1 MGVLVVDTDHED
13 SDDSQHYS
21 HQEEQGFNAAYESK
35 EVLGRGLAST
45 VRRCIEKGSGQHFAV
60 KIVDVS
66 TEKQSEN
73 EAKRLLEETI
83 SEVAILRQLIGH
95 PSIIKIHDF
104 YQTPSFLFA
113 VFEMAPKGELF
124 DQLNATVTVSEKKA
138 RRLMKQLFDGVEY
151 MHARHIVH
159 RDLKLENILCIDDER
174 IVISDFGF
182 ATRIPPGQKLRDLCG
197 TPGYLA
203 PETIRCQMYDNA
215 EGYSLEVDEWALGVI
230 MYTLLAGY
238 APFYHRKQLM
248 MLRIIQQGKYEFRNE
263 QWNNITGEAKNLIAQ
278 LLQVDVTKRI
288 SSKECLVH
296 EWMIPIAQQVPT
308 VEIEKVKDQSGE
320 RARKRFKTAIIWV
333 RFFQRL
339 AKYKYLK
346 TVIDRD
352 VLRKRPFRDRDI
364 RHEAESSMFSVYG
377 HWVNRGFY
385 YSRDMLFANK
395 PRPKMAKKSVE
406 ANPGAA
412 ATANT
417 TEQLKVPASQK

>member
-1 MGVLVVDTDHED
+1 MGMLIVDTDHED
-13 SDDSQHYS
+13 SDESQHYR
-21 HQEEQGFNAAYESK
+21 HEEDQGFNAAYESK

-60 KIVDVS
+60 KIVDIS

-83 SEVAILRQLIGH
+83 SEVEILRQLSGH

-113 VFEMAPKGELF
+113 VFEMAPRGELF
-124 DQLNATVTVSEKKA
+124 DVLNSTVTVSEKRA

-151 MHARHIVH
+151 MHARDIVH
-159 RDLKLENILCIDDER
+159 RDLKLENILCIDEER

-182 ATRIPPGQKLRDLCG
+182 ATRIPRGKKLRDLCG

-203 PETIRCQMYDNA
+203 PETIRCQWYDNA

-230 MYTLLAGY
+230 MYTLLAGC

-248 MLRIIQQGKYEFRNE
+248 MLRLIQQGKFEFRNE
-263 QWNNITGEAKNLIAQ
+263 QWANITAEAKNLITQ
-278 LLQVDVTKRI
+278 LLQVDATKRI
-288 SSKECLVH
+288 SSKECLAH
-296 EWMIPIAQQVPT
+296 EWMIPIAQQQAPQMVPV
-308 VEIEKVKDQSGE
+308 VEVELVKDQTSE

-395 PRPKMAKKSVE
+395 PRPKIAKKTD
-406 ANPGAA
+406 GAA
-412 ATANT
+412 AV
-417 TEQLKVPASQK
+417 EQKLKVPPIAVN

>member
-13 SDDSQHYS
+13 SDESHNYSS

-66 TEKQSEN
+66 TEKQSEH

-83 SEVAILRQLIGH
+83 SEVEILRQLIGH

-263 QWNNITGEAKNLIAQ
+263 QWNNITPDAKNLISQ

-288 SSKECLVH
+288 TSKECLTH
-296 EWMIPIAQQVPT
+296 EWMVPIAQQPAPVPT
-308 VEIEKVKDQSGE
+308 VQVELVKDQRSE
-320 RARKRFKTAIIWV
+320 KARKRFKTSIIWV

-395 PRPKMAKKSVE
+395 PRPKFAKKTQES
-406 ANPGAA
+406 
-412 ATANT
+412 
-417 TEQLKVPASQK
+417 EQLKVPGAPSK

>member
-1 MGVLVVDTDHED
+1 MGVLSVDTDHED
-13 SDDSQHYS
+13 SDESQNYS

-66 TEKQSEN
+66 TEKQNEH

-83 SEVAILRQLIGH
+83 SEVDILRQLSGH

-113 VFEMAPKGELF
+113 VFEMAPRGELF
-124 DQLNATVTVSEKKA
+124 DALNATVTVSEKKA

-151 MHARHIVH
+151 MHARNIVH
-159 RDLKLENILCIDDER
+159 RDLKLENILCIDEER

-263 QWNNITGEAKNLIAQ
+263 QWTNITAEAKNLISQ

-288 SSKECLVH
+288 SAKECLAH
-296 EWMIPIAQQVPT
+296 EWMVPIAPPAPEIPT
-308 VEIEKVKDQSGE
+308 VEVELVKDQRSE
-320 RARKRFKTAIIWV
+320 KARKRFKTAIIWV

-346 TVIDRD
+346 SVIDRD

-395 PRPKMAKKSVE
+395 PRPKFAKKSVDHHD
-406 ANPGAA
+406 AA
-412 ATANT
+412 SKDHP
-417 TEQLKVPASQK
+417 QQKLKVPAK